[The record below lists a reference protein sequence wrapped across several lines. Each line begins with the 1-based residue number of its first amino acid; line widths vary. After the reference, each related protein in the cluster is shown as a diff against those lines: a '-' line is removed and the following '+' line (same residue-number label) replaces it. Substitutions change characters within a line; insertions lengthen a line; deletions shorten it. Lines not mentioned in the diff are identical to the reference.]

1 MNNNMHNFLYFNV
14 SVKLFLIKKI
24 RSSLK
29 PWFLEQVFQT
39 LTLNYFLHSAGWFI
53 IHNSLSFIFPVFV
66 NTIYQ
71 HPCYRGL
78 KLRGLPDSTIK
89 PISEMQ
95 VTPR

>member
-1 MNNNMHNFLYFNV
+1 MNNNMHKFLYFNV

-29 PWFLEQVFQT
+29 PWFLEHVFQT

-53 IHNSLSFIFPVFV
+53 IHNSLSFIFPVSV
-66 NTIYQ
+66 NTIYP
-71 HPCYRGL
+71 HPCYQGL